1 MSYSML
7 HFFLGFLIFTLV
19 GGGHVLLNGVG
30 AVYRMKIDSPRR
42 FVSCEATFFLIN
54 GVGLLG
60 KNNTE
65 KCKKDLVFSRSL
77 E

>member
-1 MSYSML
+1 ML
-7 HFFLGFLIFTLV
+7 HFFLGFYIFTLV

-30 AVYRMKIDSPRR
+30 AVYIMRIHSPRQS
-42 FVSCEATFFLIN
+42 VGCQVLFFLIN

-60 KNNTE
+60 KNNAQ

-77 E
+77 Q